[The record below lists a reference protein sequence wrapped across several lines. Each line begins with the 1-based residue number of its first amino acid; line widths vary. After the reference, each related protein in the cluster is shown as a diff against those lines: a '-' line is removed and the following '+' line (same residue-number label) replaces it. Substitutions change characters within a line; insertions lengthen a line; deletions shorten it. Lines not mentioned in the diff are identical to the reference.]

1 LLFQYREQQQRF
13 YGEDSLH
20 VTPFS
25 DGVQDTRIYVM
36 WGEEVPT
43 IGRGDE
49 KFIARMKGEK
59 AAVRW
64 NVPKVK
70 KSDAAFLALVASVRK
85 KLTKPQLTKSVREK
99 ATKKQIASWTQVC
112 WVAITRFSEVGAQ

>member
-1 LLFQYREQQQRF
+1 VGHSQRTETILPLFLLPGDLPLRVCGLLFQYREQQQRF
-13 YGEDSLH
+13 CGEDSLH

-25 DGVQDTRIYVM
+25 DGVQNTRIYVM

-59 AAVRW
+59 AAVGCSRGW
-64 NVPKVK
+64 INRRAKRDSSLRRPTI
-70 KSDAAFLALVASVRK
+70 S
-85 KLTKPQLTKSVREK
+85 QE
-99 ATKKQIASWTQVC
+99 
-112 WVAITRFSEVGAQ
+112 